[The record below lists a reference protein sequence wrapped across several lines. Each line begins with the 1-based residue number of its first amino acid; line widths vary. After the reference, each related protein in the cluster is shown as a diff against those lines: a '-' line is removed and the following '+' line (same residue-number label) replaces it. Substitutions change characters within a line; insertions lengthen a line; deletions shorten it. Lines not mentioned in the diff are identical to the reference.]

1 MEADLDPSARVME
14 NATQVKIL
22 VSSEDCPAPYFAK
35 WFHYNIQ
42 LNAESNVDI
51 DKEDPVEA
59 SWGVYDKLVEL
70 ASEMR
75 QHSGTSVSELKRKYN
90 HLVPSNERV
99 LGLAETEKNTSLS
112 EYLQIY
118 DTPISA
124 TLESERVWPIPA
136 LIRY

>member
-1 MEADLDPSARVME
+1 METDLDPSARVME
-14 NATQVKIL
+14 NVKIL

-42 LNAESNVDI
+42 LSAESNVDI
-51 DKEDPVEA
+51 DKEDSVEA

-99 LGLAETEKNTSLS
+99 MGLAETDKSMSLS
-112 EYLQIY
+112 E
-118 DTPISA
+118 
-124 TLESERVWPIPA
+124 
-136 LIRY
+136 

>member
-1 MEADLDPSARVME
+1 MEAELDPSARVME
-14 NATQVKIL
+14 NVKIL
-22 VSSEDCPAPYFAK
+22 MSSEDCPTPYFAK
-35 WFHYNIQ
+35 WFHYNVQ

-51 DKEDPVEA
+51 DKEDPIEA
-59 SWGVYDKLVEL
+59 SWGVHDKLVEL

-75 QHSGTSVSELKRKYN
+75 KHSGTSVSELKRKYN

-99 LGLAETEKNTSLS
+99 MGLAEAEKSMSLS
-112 EYLQIY
+112 EYLRVF